1 MSTSDRF
8 CGLGSSGLCTWD
20 GLRASVVHAGFL
32 VGVMLALASAPAFAA
47 GIEHPD
53 IGTIAIGRGGAYA
66 AAPSDGLAMQYNPAG
81 FASQHGWRLTLDANV
96 SFQQLSFAPARGG
109 DTISNSAGGF
119 LVGAPVVSYGF
130 GPVGWLS
137 SLTLALGFTTPSA
150 IGKQTYPGSLDAKMP
165 LPDAQDPQRYALI
178 FTDYQIIYY
187 SAAIAGSYKW
197 FSAGVALQLVHG
209 SAKFAQAVWSGPF
222 PGTDPAYDAIATVDV
237 SNTVVPTAVFG
248 VSARPVP
255 KLALGLS
262 YRPQF
267 DFIAHGT
274 LNTDLPPVSQAL
286 AVSVVGNST
295 DFFLRFPDVI
305 RFGAQYTFGSRL
317 LVEADVVAELWS
329 ELKTIEIR
337 PQNIHVTTPATDRTL
352 ANIIFQKDYQDAVSV
367 RVGAD
372 YELLPSRL
380 TVRAGYL
387 HETSAIPLK
396 SVSVDFGNWQRDAV
410 SVGGTMKIW
419 RGLNASV
426 AYAHHFVADQN
437 VTNSQVV
444 QVITPCSVPGCT
456 DTATTVVGN
465 GVYKASL
472 DVVSLSLGV
481 ILDDFRARPYVTS
494 P

>member
-8 CGLGSSGLCTWD
+8 CGLGSSGLRTWD
-20 GLRASVVHAGFL
+20 RHRASVVRAGFL
-32 VGVMLALASAPAFAA
+32 VGAMLALASAPAFAA

-81 FASQHGWRLTLDANV
+81 FASQHGWRLTLDANM
-96 SFQQLSFAPARGG
+96 SFQQLSFAPATGG
-109 DTISNSAGGF
+109 ATVSNSAGGF
-119 LVGAPVVSYGF
+119 LVGAPIVSYGF
-130 GPVGWLS
+130 GHVGWLS

-150 IGKQTYPGSLDAKMP
+150 IGKETYPGPPAT
-165 LPDAQDPQRYALI
+165 PDAAQRYALI
-178 FTDYQIIYY
+178 ASDYFIIYY
-187 SAAIAGSYKW
+187 SAAIAASYKW
-197 FSAGVALQLVHG
+197 FSAGVTLQLVHG
-209 SAKFAQAVWSGPF
+209 SAKFSQAAWSGPYM
-222 PGTDPAYDAIATVDV
+222 GTDTFYDAIANVDV

-248 VSARPVP
+248 VTARPIP

-262 YRPQF
+262 YRPRF

-274 LNTDLPPVSQAL
+274 LTNDLPPV
-286 AVSVVGNST
+286 GNRAGG
-295 DFFLRFPDVI
+295 DGRRQLD
-305 RFGAQYTFGSRL
+305 RL
-317 LVEADVVAELWS
+317 LPALSRRDPLRRAVRVHCRACWS
-329 ELKTIEIR
+329 RRTSSPSSGPSSTPSRSARKD
-337 PQNIHVTTPATDRTL
+337 IHVTTPGTDRTL
-352 ANIIFQKDYQDAVSV
+352 ANIIFQKDFQDAISV

-410 SVGGTMKIW
+410 SVGGTVKIW

-426 AYAHHFVADQN
+426 AYAHHFIADQN
-437 VTNSQVV
+437 VTDSQVV
-444 QVITPCSVPGCT
+444 QIVTPCSTPGCT
-456 DTATTVVGN
+456 DPAPTVVGK
-465 GVYKASL
+465 GIYKASL

-481 ILDDFRARPYVTS
+481 ILDDFQARPYVTS

>member
-8 CGLGSSGLCTWD
+8 CGQYGR
-20 GLRASVVHAGFL
+20 GLRPSGFGIGFL
-32 VGVMLALASAPAFAA
+32 VGVMLALASASAFAA

-66 AAPSDGLAMQYNPAG
+66 AAPTDGLAMQYNPAG
-81 FASQHGWRLTLDANV
+81 FASQHGWRLTLDANM
-96 SFQQLSFAPARGG
+96 SFQQLSFAPATGG
-109 DTISNSAGGF
+109 ATVSNSAGGF
-119 LVGAPVVSYGF
+119 LVGAPIVSYGF
-130 GPVGWLS
+130 GHVGRLS

-150 IGKQTYPGSLDAKMP
+150 IGKENYPGPPAT
-165 LPDAQDPQRYALI
+165 PDAAQRYALI
-178 FTDYQIIYY
+178 ASDYFIIYY
-187 SAAIAGSYKW
+187 SAAIAASYKW
-197 FSAGVALQLVHG
+197 FSAGVTLQLVHG
-209 SAKFAQAVWSGPF
+209 SAQFSQAAWSGPYM
-222 PGTDPAYDAIATVDV
+222 GTDTFYDAIAHVDV

-248 VSARPVP
+248 VTARPIP

-262 YRPQF
+262 YRPRF

-274 LNTDLPPVSQAL
+274 LKNDLPPVATAL
-286 AVSVVGNST
+286 GVTVVGNST

-305 RFGAQYTFGSRL
+305 RFGAQYVFLSRL

-329 ELKTIEIR
+329 EFHTIEIR
-337 PQNIHVTTPATDRTL
+337 PKNIHVTTPGTDRTL
-352 ANIIFQKDYQDAVSV
+352 ANIIFQKDFQDAISV

-396 SVSVDFGNWQRDAV
+396 SVNVDFGNWQRDAV
-410 SVGGTMKIW
+410 SVGGTVKIW

-426 AYAHHFVADQN
+426 AYAHHFIADQN
-437 VTNSQVV
+437 VTDSQVV
-444 QVITPCSVPGCT
+444 QIVTPCSTPGCT
-456 DTATTVVGN
+456 DPAPTVVGK

-481 ILDDFRARPYVTS
+481 ILDDFRARP
-494 P
+494 

>member
-1 MSTSDRF
+1 MVQRG
-8 CGLGSSGLCTWD
+8 CCAAVGARLGEVRASGLVGPIPGD
-20 GLRASVVHAGFL
+20 RSRLRCDRHRRCLEHGRADRRFRRQR
-32 VGVMLALASAPAFAA
+32 AA
-47 GIEHPD
+47 
-53 IGTIAIGRGGAYA
+53 T
-66 AAPSDGLAMQYNPAG
+66 
-81 FASQHGWRLTLDANV
+81 
-96 SFQQLSFAPARGG
+96 
-109 DTISNSAGGF
+109 
-119 LVGAPVVSYGF
+119 
-130 GPVGWLS
+130 
-137 SLTLALGFTTPSA
+137 
-150 IGKQTYPGSLDAKMP
+150 GSE
-165 LPDAQDPQRYALI
+165 
-178 FTDYQIIYY
+178 
-187 SAAIAGSYKW
+187 
-197 FSAGVALQLVHG
+197 AGV
-209 SAKFAQAVWSGPF
+209 
-222 PGTDPAYDAIATVDV
+222 
-237 SNTVVPTAVFG
+237 
-248 VSARPVP
+248 
-255 KLALGLS
+255 GLS

-352 ANIIFQKDYQDAVSV
+352 ANIIFQKDYQDAVSI

-472 DVVSLSLGV
+472 DVASLSLGV

>member
-1 MSTSDRF
+1 MT
-8 CGLGSSGLCTWD
+8 
-20 GLRASVVHAGFL
+20 
-32 VGVMLALASAPAFAA
+32 ALASASAFAA

-66 AAPSDGLAMQYNPAG
+66 AAPTDGLAMQYNPAG
-81 FASQHGWRLTLDANV
+81 FASQHGWRLTLDANM
-96 SFQQLSFAPARGG
+96 SFQQLSFAPATGG

-130 GPVGWLS
+130 GPVGPLS

-150 IGKQTYPGSLDAKMP
+150 IGKETYPGSLKADMP

-178 FTDYQIIYY
+178 NSDYFIIYY
-187 SAAIAGSYKW
+187 SAAIAASYKDW
-197 FSAGVALQLVHG
+197 FSAGVTLQLVHG
-209 SAKFAQAVWSGPF
+209 SAKFSQAVYSGTTV
-222 PGTDPAYDAIATVDV
+222 GTDPAFDAIAKVDV
-237 SNTVVPTAVFG
+237 SNTIVPTAVFG
-248 VSARPVP
+248 VTVRPIP
-255 KLALGLS
+255 KLAFGLS
-262 YRPQF
+262 YRPRF

-274 LNTDLPPVSQAL
+274 LTTDLPPLSKIL
-286 AVSVVGNST
+286 AVNVDGNST

-305 RFGAQYTFGSRL
+305 RFGAQYVIKSRL
-317 LVEADVVAELWS
+317 LVEADVVAEFWS
-329 ELKTIEIR
+329 ELHTIEIR
-337 PQNIHVTTPATDRTL
+337 PQNIVVSTPQPNDVRTL
-352 ANIIFQKDYQDAVSV
+352 DNIIFQKDYQNSISL

-372 YELLPSRL
+372 YEILPSRL

-410 SVGGTMKIW
+410 SVGATVKIW

-426 AYAHHFVADQN
+426 AYAHHFIADQN
-437 VTNSQVV
+437 VTNSNVAQKV
-444 QVITPCSVPGCT
+444 TPCVAFTGCQ
-456 DTATTVVGN
+456 DTMPTTTGN